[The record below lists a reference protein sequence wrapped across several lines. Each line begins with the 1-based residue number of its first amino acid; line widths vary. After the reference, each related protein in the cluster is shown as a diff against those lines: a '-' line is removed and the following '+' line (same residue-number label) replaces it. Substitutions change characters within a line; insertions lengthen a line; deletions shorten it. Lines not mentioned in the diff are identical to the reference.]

1 MNKQKW
7 KILGNEQEVSDEELI
22 ALLKSGKLKVED
34 LIMSAGFK
42 KWVKV
47 ADTIYQYYLSDQEG
61 L

>member
-22 ALLKSGKLKVED
+22 ALLKSGKLKGED
-34 LIMSAGFK
+34 LIMTVGFK

-47 ADTIYQYYLSDQEG
+47 ADTIYQYYLSEQEG